1 MMGSTAWDG
10 QGQAMASTGDEDF
23 HQFLDM
29 SGITGLGD
37 GMHFDFQGFQDGS
50 AQGLMNQPREPP
62 DTIMADTENQG
73 IMSAANAMPMSTATG
88 QPTIPAHM
96 MTPAN
101 DPISNIDA
109 QIQYLQQQKFQ
120 QQQRQL
126 QEQQAAF
133 FHNHNHSV
141 PPTPQSLEM
150 PNSGQFYSQAERVSQ
165 TGAYDRGYHQHMKEQ
180 QDMAFTPLVS
190 PAVTPLDPHFSMD
203 NTFTVPGAY
212 FSPLTS
218 PALHAQNDNSTIYD
232 QCHSNTNNS
241 PVEMDLETSVPPVSS
256 ALEMPKKARKKA
268 ANKPRAKASI
278 RSSPIVK
285 PQRRKIGPSPAIVS
299 QVLNQVDENNTMD
312 AAFLPMPAA
321 STETSAEENSSVS
334 PEALSEM
341 PPPPIPNRRSTSK
354 SPYIQAQRGGQQT
367 PVSAPADSHP
377 APATPASLMKL
388 PASKASKSASAGHNE
403 PAVSDHIESLELPE
417 SVSGKPLAPIS
428 SRATVLSPTVEF
440 TPGKASN
447 LQPLPSPVFPK
458 PSGPASASAS
468 PQLAPGSSGP
478 SARKT
483 PQLAPRSSR
492 KRSTGSVHVS
502 PALLPR
508 ISPSIKPL
516 LPGTPGMTTA
526 ETAASQLLMSK
537 SNYQNIL
544 EGNKVPGVSYPSELS
559 TNLTSKRTS
568 HKIAEQGRRNRINSA
583 LQVMAGLLPGGD
595 KEIVGDDGD
604 KKESKQANAQNSKA
618 SVVENAIV
626 HMKNLEQENVD
637 LKNQVEALKK
647 QLKGLKGTADDKN
660 NNK

>member
-1 MMGSTAWDG
+1 MTSAAWDG
-10 QGQAMASTGDEDF
+10 QDQAMTSTTDEDF
-23 HQFLDM
+23 HQFINM
-29 SGITGLGD
+29 ASLGD
-37 GMHFDFQGFQDGS
+37 GMHFDFQGFPDGS
-50 AQGLMNQPREPP
+50 GQALMNQPRDPP
-62 DTIMADTENQG
+62 DTIMTDTENPG
-73 IMSAANAMPMSTATG
+73 LMSVANSMPMSTSTG

-96 MTPAN
+96 MTPAS

-120 QQQRQL
+120 QQQRQM

-150 PNSGQFYSQAERVSQ
+150 PNSGQFYSQAEQVSQ
-165 TGAYDRGYHQHMKEQ
+165 PGVYDRGYQRMKDQ
-180 QDMAFTPLVS
+180 QDQMAFTPLVS
-190 PAVTPLDPHFSMD
+190 PAVTPLDPGFPMSD
-203 NTFTVPGAY
+203 SFVAQNPY

-218 PALHAQNDNSTIYD
+218 PALIPQND
-232 QCHSNTNNS
+232 HSCAYNTNS
-241 PVEMDLETSVPPVSS
+241 PIEMDPENPGRPVSS
-256 ALEMPKKARKKA
+256 AMDLSKKTRRKA
-268 ANKPRAKASI
+268 AAKSSRKGSV

-285 PQRRKIGPSPAIVS
+285 PQRQKIRPSPAIVS
-299 QVLNQVDENNTMD
+299 QVLNEVDESNG
-312 AAFLPMPAA
+312 ALLPMPAT

-334 PEALSEM
+334 PEALTDM

-354 SPYIQAQRGGQQT
+354 SPYIQAQMGGQQT
-367 PVSAPADSHP
+367 PISAPVDAHP

-388 PASKASKSASAGHNE
+388 PASKANKQAAGHHE
-403 PAVSDHIESLELPE
+403 PAVSEHIESLELPE
-417 SVSGKPLAPIS
+417 SVSGGKTHAPVIS
-428 SRATVLSPTVEF
+428 RVSIQSPIVESN
-440 TPGKASN
+440 PGKGSGF
-447 LQPLPSPVFPK
+447 QPLPSPVFPK

-468 PQLAPGSSGP
+468 PQLAPGSTGP

-483 PQLAPRSSR
+483 PQLAPRSNR

-516 LPGTPGMTTA
+516 LPGTPGMTSA
-526 ETAASQLLMSK
+526 ESAASQLLMSK

-583 LQVMAGLLPGGD
+583 LQIMAGLLPGGD
-595 KEIVGDDGD
+595 KGSASEDAD
-604 KKESKQANAQNSKA
+604 KKEGKQANAQNSKA

-626 HMKNLEQENVD
+626 HLKNLEQENVD
-637 LKNQVEALKK
+637 LKKELEELKK
-647 QLKGLKGTADDKN
+647 QLEGMKGAEG
-660 NNK
+660 

>member
-1 MMGSTAWDG
+1 MMSSTAWNG
-10 QGQAMASTGDEDF
+10 QDQTMASTSEDDF

-29 SGITGLGD
+29 SSMGSLGD
-37 GMHFDFQGFQDGS
+37 GMHFDFQSFQDGS
-50 AQGLMNQPREPP
+50 AQGLMNQARDAP
-62 DTIMADTENQG
+62 DTIMTDSDNPG
-73 IMSAANAMPMSTATG
+73 LMSTPNTMPMSTSTV
-88 QPTIPAHM
+88 QSTIPAHM
-96 MTPAN
+96 MTPAS

-120 QQQRQL
+120 QQQRQM
-126 QEQQAAF
+126 QEQQVAF

-150 PNSGQFYSQAERVSQ
+150 PNSGQFYSQAEQIPTS
-165 TGAYDRGYHQHMKEQ
+165 GAYDRSYHQRMKE

-190 PAVTPLDPHFSMD
+190 PAVTPLDPNFSMD
-203 NTFTVPGAY
+203 SGYTIPSAY

-218 PALHAQNDNSTIYD
+218 PALHAQNDPSTVYD
-232 QCHSNTNNS
+232 PRLTNTNNS
-241 PVEMDLETSVPPVSS
+241 PIDVDLDRSAAPVTSV
-256 ALEMPKKARKKA
+256 LDLPKKAARKKTA
-268 ANKPRAKASI
+268 TKTRAKASI

-285 PQRRKIGPSPAIVS
+285 PQRRKTGPSPAIVS
-299 QVLNQVDENNTMD
+299 HVLSEVEENNG
-312 AAFLPMPAA
+312 AFLPMPAT

-354 SPYIQAQRGGQQT
+354 SPYIQAQSSNQQT
-367 PVSAPADSHP
+367 PVSGPVDSRP

-388 PASKASKSASAGHNE
+388 PASRTSKHANGPQE
-403 PAVSDHIESLELPE
+403 PVVSEHIESLELPE
-417 SVSGKPLAPIS
+417 SVSGKTMTPVIS
-428 SRATVLSPTVEF
+428 RSSVQSPSVEPMSRRGSSF
-440 TPGKASN
+440 
-447 LQPLPSPVFPK
+447 QPLPSPVFPK
-458 PSGPASASAS
+458 ASGSASATAS
-468 PQLAPGSSGP
+468 PQLAPGSAGP

-483 PQLAPRSSR
+483 PQLAPRSIR
-492 KRSTGSVHVS
+492 KRSTGSVHGS

-516 LPGTPGMTTA
+516 LPGTPGMTPA
-526 ETAASQLLMSK
+526 ESAASQLLMSK

-595 KEIVGDDGD
+595 KTNLADEGD
-604 KKESKQANAQNSKA
+604 KKDGKQANAQNSKA

-626 HMKNLEQENVD
+626 HMKSLEKENGD
-637 LKNQVEALKK
+637 LKKEVEELKRR
-647 QLKGLKGTADDKN
+647 LEGLQGSTDDEK
-660 NNK
+660 KA

>member
-1 MMGSTAWDG
+1 MMSSTAWNG
-10 QGQAMASTGDEDF
+10 QDQTMASAGDDDF

-29 SGITGLGD
+29 SGMGSLGD
-37 GMHFDFQGFQDGS
+37 GMHFDFQPFQDGS
-50 AQGLMNQPREPP
+50 VQGLMNQSRDAP
-62 DTIMADTENQG
+62 DTIMTDSEG
-73 IMSAANAMPMSTATG
+73 PGLMPAANTMPMTTSAG
-88 QPTIPAHM
+88 QSTIPAHM
-96 MTPAN
+96 MTPAS

-120 QQQRQL
+120 QQQRQM

-133 FHNHNHSV
+133 FHSHNHSV

-150 PNSGQFYSQAERVSQ
+150 PNSGQFYSQAEQ
-165 TGAYDRGYHQHMKEQ
+165 IPTTGAYDRGYHQRMKE

-190 PAVTPLDPHFSMD
+190 PAVTPLDPNFSMD
-203 NTFTVPGAY
+203 SGYTIPNAY

-218 PALHAQNDNSTIYD
+218 PALHAQNDSSTVYD
-232 QCHSNTNNS
+232 PRHTNTNNS
-241 PVEMDLETSVPPVSS
+241 PIDVDIDRSAVPVTSV
-256 ALEMPKKARKKA
+256 LDLPKKPTRKKA
-268 ANKPRAKASI
+268 AAKSRAKASI

-299 QVLNQVDENNTMD
+299 QVLNEVEENNGS
-312 AAFLPMPAA
+312 FLPMPAT

-354 SPYIQAQRGGQQT
+354 SPYIQAQTSGQQT
-367 PVSAPADSHP
+367 PVSAPVDLHP

-388 PASKASKSASAGHNE
+388 PASRANKQATGLHE
-403 PAVSDHIESLELPE
+403 PVVSEHIESLELPE
-417 SVSGKPLAPIS
+417 SVSSKTMTPVI
-428 SRATVLSPTVEF
+428 SRASVHSPPVEL
-440 TPGKASN
+440 TSGKGSN
-447 LQPLPSPVFPK
+447 LQPLPSPVFPRA
-458 PSGPASASAS
+458 SGTASASAS

-483 PQLAPRSSR
+483 PQLAPRR
-492 KRSTGSVHVS
+492 KGSVQVS

-516 LPGTPGMTTA
+516 LPGTPGMTPA
-526 ETAASQLLMSK
+526 ESAASQLLMSK

-595 KEIVGDDGD
+595 KANLMEEND
-604 KKESKQANAQNSKA
+604 KKDGKQANAQNSKA
-618 SVVENAIV
+618 SVVENAIA
-626 HMKNLEQENVD
+626 HMKTLEKENDD
-637 LKNQVEALKK
+637 LKRELEELKK
-647 QLKGLKGTADDKN
+647 RLEGLNGSTEGK
-660 NNK
+660 

>member
-1 MMGSTAWDG
+1 MMSSAAWDG
-10 QGQAMASTGDEDF
+10 QDQAMTSTTDEEF
-23 HQFLDM
+23 HQFINM
-29 SGITGLGD
+29 ASLGD
-37 GMHFDFQGFQDGS
+37 GMHFDFQGFPDGS
-50 AQGLMNQPREPP
+50 AQGLMNQPRDAP
-62 DTIMADTENQG
+62 DTIMTDTENPG
-73 IMSAANAMPMSTATG
+73 LMSVANAMPMSTSTG

-96 MTPAN
+96 MTPAS

-133 FHNHNHSV
+133 FHSHNHSV

-150 PNSGQFYSQAERVSQ
+150 PNSGQFYSQAEQVSQ
-165 TGAYDRGYHQHMKEQ
+165 SGVYDRGYQRMKDQ

-190 PAVTPLDPHFSMD
+190 PAVTPLDPGFPMSD
-203 NTFTVPGAY
+203 SFVANPY

-218 PALHAQNDNSTIYD
+218 PALIPQNDHSVIY
-232 QCHSNTNNS
+232 NTNS
-241 PVEMDLETSVPPVSS
+241 PIEMDPENPARPGSSVMDLS
-256 ALEMPKKARKKA
+256 KKTRRKA
-268 ANKPRAKASI
+268 AAKSSRKGSV

-285 PQRRKIGPSPAIVS
+285 PQRQKIRPSPAIVS
-299 QVLNQVDENNTMD
+299 QVLNEVDESIG
-312 AAFLPMPAA
+312 AFLPMPAT

-334 PEALSEM
+334 PEALTDM

-354 SPYIQAQRGGQQT
+354 SPYIQAQMGNQQT
-367 PVSAPADSHP
+367 PISAPVDSHP

-388 PASKASKSASAGHNE
+388 PASKAHKQAAGHHE
-403 PAVSDHIESLELPE
+403 PAVSEHIESLELPE
-417 SVSGKPLAPIS
+417 SVSGGKTPAPVA
-428 SRATVLSPTVEF
+428 SRVSIQSPIVEPN
-440 TPGKASN
+440 PGKGSGF
-447 LQPLPSPVFPK
+447 QPLPSPVFPK

-468 PQLAPGSSGP
+468 PQLAPGSTGP

-516 LPGTPGMTTA
+516 LPGTPGMTSA
-526 ETAASQLLMSK
+526 ESAASQLLMSK

-595 KEIVGDDGD
+595 KGSAGEDGD
-604 KKESKQANAQNSKA
+604 KKDGKQANAQNSKA

-626 HMKNLEQENVD
+626 HLKNLEQENVD
-637 LKNQVEALKK
+637 LKKEVEELKK
-647 QLKGLKGTADDKN
+647 RLEGLKGTDSTE
-660 NNK
+660 

>member
-1 MMGSTAWDG
+1 MSSAAWDG
-10 QGQAMASTGDEDF
+10 QDQAMTSTTDEEF
-23 HQFLDM
+23 HQFINM
-29 SGITGLGD
+29 ASLGD
-37 GMHFDFQGFQDGS
+37 GMHFDFQGFPDSS
-50 AQGLMNQPREPP
+50 AQGLMNQPRDAP
-62 DTIMADTENQG
+62 DTIMTDTENPG
-73 IMSAANAMPMSTATG
+73 LMSVANSMPMSTSTG

-96 MTPAN
+96 MTPAS

-133 FHNHNHSV
+133 FHSHNHSV

-150 PNSGQFYSQAERVSQ
+150 PNSGQFYSQAEQVSQ
-165 TGAYDRGYHQHMKEQ
+165 SGVYDRGYQRMKDQ

-190 PAVTPLDPHFSMD
+190 PAVTPLDPGFPMSD
-203 NTFTVPGAY
+203 SFVAQNPY

-218 PALHAQNDNSTIYD
+218 PALIPQND
-232 QCHSNTNNS
+232 HSAVYNTNS
-241 PVEMDLETSVPPVSS
+241 PIEMDPENPARPVSS
-256 ALEMPKKARKKA
+256 VMDLSKKTRRKA
-268 ANKPRAKASI
+268 AAKSNRKGSV

-285 PQRRKIGPSPAIVS
+285 PQRQKIRPSPAIVS
-299 QVLNQVDENNTMD
+299 QVLNEVDESNG
-312 AAFLPMPAA
+312 AFLPMPAT

-334 PEALSEM
+334 PEALTDM

-354 SPYIQAQRGGQQT
+354 SPYIQAQMGNQQT
-367 PVSAPADSHP
+367 PISAPVDCHP

-388 PASKASKSASAGHNE
+388 PASKAHKQAAGHHE
-403 PAVSDHIESLELPE
+403 PAVSEHIESLELPE
-417 SVSGKPLAPIS
+417 SVSGGK
-428 SRATVLSPTVEF
+428 
-440 TPGKASN
+440 TPGPVASRVSIQSPIVESN
-447 LQPLPSPVFPK
+447 PGKGSGFQPLPSPVFPK

-468 PQLAPGSSGP
+468 PQLAPGSTGP

-516 LPGTPGMTTA
+516 LPGTPGMTSA
-526 ETAASQLLMSK
+526 ESAASQLLMSK

-583 LQVMAGLLPGGD
+583 LQIMAGLLPGGD
-595 KEIVGDDGD
+595 KGSAGEEGD
-604 KKESKQANAQNSKA
+604 KKEGKQANAQNSKA

-626 HMKNLEQENVD
+626 HLKNLEQENVD
-637 LKNQVEALKK
+637 LKKEVEELKK
-647 QLKGLKGTADDKN
+647 QLEGLKGTESKE
-660 NNK
+660 

>member
-1 MMGSTAWDG
+1 MMSSAAWDG
-10 QGQAMASTGDEDF
+10 QDQAMTSTTDEEF
-23 HQFLDM
+23 HQFINM
-29 SGITGLGD
+29 ASLGD
-37 GMHFDFQGFQDGS
+37 GMHFDFQGFPDGS
-50 AQGLMNQPREPP
+50 AQGLMNQPRDAP
-62 DTIMADTENQG
+62 DTIMTDTENPG
-73 IMSAANAMPMSTATG
+73 LMSVANSMPMSTSTG

-96 MTPAN
+96 MTPAS

-133 FHNHNHSV
+133 FHSHNHSV

-150 PNSGQFYSQAERVSQ
+150 PNSGQFYSQAEQVSQ
-165 TGAYDRGYHQHMKEQ
+165 SGVYDRGYQRMKDQ

-190 PAVTPLDPHFSMD
+190 PAVTPLDPGFPMSD
-203 NTFTVPGAY
+203 SFVAQNPY

-218 PALHAQNDNSTIYD
+218 PALIPQNDHSAIY
-232 QCHSNTNNS
+232 NTNS
-241 PVEMDLETSVPPVSS
+241 PIEMDPENPARPGSSVMDLS
-256 ALEMPKKARKKA
+256 KKTRRKA
-268 ANKPRAKASI
+268 AAKSSRKGSV

-285 PQRRKIGPSPAIVS
+285 PQRQKIRPSPAIVS
-299 QVLNQVDENNTMD
+299 QVLNEVDESNG
-312 AAFLPMPAA
+312 AFLPMPAT

-334 PEALSEM
+334 PEALTDM

-354 SPYIQAQRGGQQT
+354 SPYIQAQMGNQQT
-367 PVSAPADSHP
+367 PTSAPVDSHP

-388 PASKASKSASAGHNE
+388 PASKAHKQAAGHHE
-403 PAVSDHIESLELPE
+403 PAVSEHIESLELPE
-417 SVSGKPLAPIS
+417 SVSGGKTPAPVA
-428 SRATVLSPTVEF
+428 SRVSIQSPTVEPN
-440 TPGKASN
+440 PGKGSGF
-447 LQPLPSPVFPK
+447 QPLPSPVFPK

-468 PQLAPGSSGP
+468 PQLAPGSTGP

-516 LPGTPGMTTA
+516 LPGTPGMTSA
-526 ETAASQLLMSK
+526 ESAASQLLMSK

-583 LQVMAGLLPGGD
+583 LQIMAGLLPGGD
-595 KEIVGDDGD
+595 KGSAGEDGD
-604 KKESKQANAQNSKA
+604 KKDGKQANAQNSKA

-626 HMKNLEQENVD
+626 HLKNLEQENVD
-637 LKNQVEALKK
+637 LKKEVEELKK
-647 QLKGLKGTADDKN
+647 QLEGLKGADSTE
-660 NNK
+660 

>member
-1 MMGSTAWDG
+1 MSSTPWNG
-10 QGQAMASTGDEDF
+10 QDQTMASAGDDDF

-29 SGITGLGD
+29 SGMGSLGD
-37 GMHFDFQGFQDGS
+37 GMHFDFQTFQDGS
-50 AQGLMNQPREPP
+50 AQGLMSQPRDAP
-62 DTIMADTENQG
+62 DTIMTDSENPG
-73 IMSAANAMPMSTATG
+73 LMSAANTMPMSTATG

-96 MTPAN
+96 MTPAS

-120 QQQRQL
+120 QQQRQM

-133 FHNHNHSV
+133 FHSHNHSV

-150 PNSGQFYSQAERVSQ
+150 PNSGQFYSQAEQ
-165 TGAYDRGYHQHMKEQ
+165 IPATGAYDRGYHQRMKE

-190 PAVTPLDPHFSMD
+190 PAVTPLDPNFSMD
-203 NTFTVPGAY
+203 SGYTIPSAY

-218 PALHAQNDNSTIYD
+218 PALHAQNDPSTVYD
-232 QCHSNTNNS
+232 PRHTNTNNS
-241 PVEMDLETSVPPVSS
+241 PIDVDIDRSAVPVTSV
-256 ALEMPKKARKKA
+256 LDLPKKPTRKKA
-268 ANKPRAKASI
+268 AAKSRAKASI

-299 QVLNQVDENNTMD
+299 QVLNEVEENNGT
-312 AAFLPMPAA
+312 FLPMPAT

-354 SPYIQAQRGGQQT
+354 SPYIQAQTSGQQT
-367 PVSAPADSHP
+367 PVSAPVDLHP

-388 PASKASKSASAGHNE
+388 PASKANKQATGLHE
-403 PAVSDHIESLELPE
+403 PVVSEHIESLELPE
-417 SVSGKPLAPIS
+417 SVSSKTMTPVI
-428 SRATVLSPTVEF
+428 SRASVHSPPAEPTS
-440 TPGKASN
+440 GKVSN
-447 LQPLPSPVFPK
+447 LQPLPSPMFPRA
-458 PSGPASASAS
+458 SGTASASAS

-483 PQLAPRSSR
+483 PQLAPRR
-492 KRSTGSVHVS
+492 KGSVQVS

-516 LPGTPGMTTA
+516 LPGTPGMTPA
-526 ETAASQLLMSK
+526 ESAASQLLMSK

-595 KEIVGDDGD
+595 KANLVDEND
-604 KKESKQANAQNSKA
+604 KKDGKQANAQNSKA

-626 HMKNLEQENVD
+626 HMQSLEKENGD
-637 LKNQVEALKK
+637 LKRELEELKK
-647 QLKGLKGTADDKN
+647 RLEGLNGSTEGKE
-660 NNK
+660 

>member
-1 MMGSTAWDG
+1 MSSTAWDA
-10 QGQAMASTGDEDF
+10 QDQAMASAGEDDF

-29 SGITGLGD
+29 NAMADMSGMANMGS

-50 AQGLMNQPREPP
+50 AHGLMNQPRDPP
-62 DTIMADTENQG
+62 DTIMTDNDNTG
-73 IMSAANAMPMSTATG
+73 LMSNSMPIPTSSG
-88 QPTIPAHM
+88 QSTIPAHM
-96 MTPAN
+96 MTPAS
-101 DPISNIDA
+101 DPLTNIDA

-120 QQQRQL
+120 QQQRQM

-150 PNSGQFYSQAERVSQ
+150 PHSDQFYSQAEQVSQ
-165 TGAYDRGYHQHMKEQ
+165 TGAYDRGYHQRMKEQ

-203 NTFTVPGAY
+203 NAFTVPGAY

-218 PALHAQNDNSTIYD
+218 PALIPQNDNVGVYERRHT
-232 QCHSNTNNS
+232 HTNNS
-241 PVEMDLETSVPPVSS
+241 PVEMDLENLAPPV
-256 ALEMPKKARKKA
+256 AAPLDIIKKPRTKQ
-268 ANKPRAKASI
+268 PPRSRAKASI

-285 PQRRKIGPSPAIVS
+285 AQRRKIGPSPAIVS
-299 QVLNQVDENNTMD
+299 QVLNEVDESNNGV
-312 AAFLPMPAA
+312 FLPMPAN
-321 STETSAEENSSVS
+321 STDTSAEENSSVS
-334 PEALSEM
+334 PEALTEM

-354 SPYIQAQRGGQQT
+354 SPYIKAQRSGQQT
-367 PVSAPADSHP
+367 PTSAPADAHP

-388 PASKASKSASAGHNE
+388 PASKANKQATGHHE
-403 PAVSDHIESLELPE
+403 PAISEHIESLELPE
-417 SVSGKPLAPIS
+417 SVSNKPLTPIS
-428 SRATVLSPTVEF
+428 SSASVLSPPAEAISGRRSSF
-440 TPGKASN
+440 
-447 LQPLPSPVFPK
+447 QPLPSPVFPK

-468 PQLAPGSSGP
+468 PQLAPGSTGP

-492 KRSTGSVHVS
+492 NRTGSVQGS
-502 PALLPR
+502 PALLPK

-516 LPGTPGMTTA
+516 LPGTPGMTSA
-526 ETAASQLLMSK
+526 ESAASQLLATK

-595 KEIVGDDGD
+595 KPSAEEEAE
-604 KKESKQANAQNSKA
+604 KKDSKQANSQSSKA

-626 HMKNLEQENVD
+626 HLKNLEQENVD
-637 LKNQVEALKK
+637 LKQELEDLKRK
-647 QLKGLKGTADDKN
+647 LEGLKGTADST
-660 NNK
+660 

>member
-1 MMGSTAWDG
+1 MMSSAAWDG
-10 QGQAMASTGDEDF
+10 QDQAMTSTTDEEF
-23 HQFLDM
+23 HQFINM
-29 SGITGLGD
+29 ASLGD
-37 GMHFDFQGFQDGS
+37 GMHFDFQGFPDGS
-50 AQGLMNQPREPP
+50 AQGLMNQPRDAP
-62 DTIMADTENQG
+62 DTIMTDTENPG
-73 IMSAANAMPMSTATG
+73 LMSVANSMPMSTSTG

-96 MTPAN
+96 MTPAS

-133 FHNHNHSV
+133 FHSHNHSV

-150 PNSGQFYSQAERVSQ
+150 PNSGQFYSQAEQVSQ
-165 TGAYDRGYHQHMKEQ
+165 SGVYDRGYQRMKDQ

-190 PAVTPLDPHFSMD
+190 PAVTPLDPGFPMSD
-203 NTFTVPGAY
+203 SFVTNPY

-218 PALHAQNDNSTIYD
+218 PALIPQNDHSVIY
-232 QCHSNTNNS
+232 NTNS
-241 PVEMDLETSVPPVSS
+241 PIEMDPENPARPGSSVMDLS
-256 ALEMPKKARKKA
+256 KKTRRKA
-268 ANKPRAKASI
+268 AAKSSRKGSV

-285 PQRRKIGPSPAIVS
+285 PQRQKIRPSPAIVS
-299 QVLNQVDENNTMD
+299 QVLNEVDESIG
-312 AAFLPMPAA
+312 AFLPMPAT

-334 PEALSEM
+334 PEALTDM

-354 SPYIQAQRGGQQT
+354 SPYIQAQMGNQQT
-367 PVSAPADSHP
+367 PISAPVDSHP

-388 PASKASKSASAGHNE
+388 PASKAHKQAAGHHE
-403 PAVSDHIESLELPE
+403 PAVSEHIESLELPE
-417 SVSGKPLAPIS
+417 SVSGGKTPAPVA
-428 SRATVLSPTVEF
+428 SRVSIQSPIVEPN
-440 TPGKASN
+440 PGKGSGF
-447 LQPLPSPVFPK
+447 QPLPSPVFPK

-468 PQLAPGSSGP
+468 PQLAPGSTGP

-516 LPGTPGMTTA
+516 LPGTPGMTSA
-526 ETAASQLLMSK
+526 ESAASQLLMSK

-595 KEIVGDDGD
+595 KGSAGEDGD
-604 KKESKQANAQNSKA
+604 KKDGKQANAQNSKA

-626 HMKNLEQENVD
+626 HLKNLEQENVD
-637 LKNQVEALKK
+637 LKKEVEELKK
-647 QLKGLKGTADDKN
+647 RLEGLKGTDSTE
-660 NNK
+660 

>member
-10 QGQAMASTGDEDF
+10 QDQAMASTGDEDF

-29 SGITGLGD
+29 SGMANLGD
-37 GMHFDFQGFQDGS
+37 GMHFDFQGFQDSS
-50 AQGLMNQPREPP
+50 AQGLMNQPRDAH
-62 DTIMADTENQG
+62 DTIMTDTENPG
-73 IMSAANAMPMSTATG
+73 LMSAATSMPMSTSTG

-96 MTPAN
+96 MTPAS

-120 QQQRQL
+120 QQQRQM

-150 PNSGQFYSQAERVSQ
+150 PNSGQFYSQAEQVSQ
-165 TGAYDRGYHQHMKEQ
+165 AGAYDRGYHRLKEQ

-190 PAVTPLDPHFSMD
+190 PAVTPLDPNFSMD
-203 NTFTVPGAY
+203 NGFNTVPGAY

-218 PALHAQNDNSTIYD
+218 PALIAQNDHTVIYD
-232 QCHSNTNNS
+232 QRHTNTNNS
-241 PVEMDLETSVPPVSS
+241 PIEMDLENAAPPVSS
-256 ALEMPKKARKKA
+256 ALDLSKKARKKA
-268 ANKPRAKASI
+268 ATKSRGKTSI

-285 PQRRKIGPSPAIVS
+285 AQRRKIGPSPAIVS
-299 QVLNQVDENNTMD
+299 QVLNEVDESNG
-312 AAFLPMPAA
+312 AFLPMPAT

-334 PEALSEM
+334 PEALSSEM
-341 PPPPIPNRRSTSK
+341 PPPPIPNRRSTNTR
-354 SPYIQAQRGGQQT
+354 PGHL
-367 PVSAPADSHP
+367 PSHP
-377 APATPASLMKL
+377 SQSP
-388 PASKASKSASAGHNE
+388 
-403 PAVSDHIESLELPE
+403 SLE
-417 SVSGKPLAPIS
+417 SN
-428 SRATVLSPTVEF
+428 
-440 TPGKASN
+440 PGKGSGF
-447 LQPLPSPVFPK
+447 QPLPSPVFPK

-516 LPGTPGMTTA
+516 LPGTPGMTPA
-526 ETAASQLLMSK
+526 ESAASQLLMSK

-583 LQVMAGLLPGGD
+583 LQIMAGLLPGGD
-595 KEIVGDDGD
+595 KGSAGEEGD
-604 KKESKQANAQNSKA
+604 KKDGKQANAQNSKA

-637 LKNQVEALKK
+637 LKNELEELKK
-647 QLKGLKGTADDKN
+647 QLEGLKGTGDTSAE
-660 NNK
+660 